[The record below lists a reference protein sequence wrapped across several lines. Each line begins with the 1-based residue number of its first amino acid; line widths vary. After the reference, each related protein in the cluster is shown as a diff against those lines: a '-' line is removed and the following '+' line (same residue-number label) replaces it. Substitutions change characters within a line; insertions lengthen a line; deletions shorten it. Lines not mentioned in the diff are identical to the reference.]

1 MSAEPTLAIDGLEV
15 TFDTDD
21 GPLRAVDGVDL
32 ELGAGE
38 IVALVGESGSGK
50 SVTALSVL
58 GLSRSRGTHFGGE
71 IRYGGRNLLDLSENE
86 LRSVR
91 GAEIAMV
98 FQDPL
103 TALNPVRR
111 WAGRSRRCCCC
122 TPDLERS
129 EAGDGRSSCSAG
141 SESPTPSAVPSATPT
156 SSRAA
161 CASG

>member
-1 MSAEPTLAIDGLEV
+1 M
-15 TFDTDD
+15 
-21 GPLRAVDGVDL
+21 DGVDL

-58 GLSRSRGTHFGGE
+58 GLSRSHGTHFGGE

-103 TALNPVRR
+103 TALNPVRKVGWQIEEMLMLHR
-111 WAGRSRRCCCC
+111 PISSRRGAPAGGRAAGRGRNPRCREPRRRL
-122 TPDLERS
+122 PARVLGRHAP
-129 EAGDGRSSCSAG
+129 AGDDRDGDGLPARGC
-141 SESPTPSAVPSATPT
+141 
-156 SSRAA
+156 
-161 CASG
+161 